1 MKRNFKKALKHV
13 LVHEGGWADHPKDP
27 GGATMKGVTLATYRR
42 HFGKAKSKN
51 DLRNIADEELEQIYR
66 SGYWGKCRCDELPV
80 GVDYAVFD
88 AAVNSGPGRGARWLQ
103 AAVGAKQDGGIG
115 PKTLSR
121 VEEHDPIQVTG
132 VMCDRRL
139 SFLRSLDTWPTFGK
153 GWGRRVEGVRA
164 TAIAMA
170 GGTSPAV
177 EEITPSVDY
186 EVVKKGSRG
195 PWVRKLQE
203 ALEIQVDGRFGRD
216 TEAVLKAWQQ
226 AHGLEPDG
234 IAGRN
239 TYRSLGL
246 LA

>member
-1 MKRNFKKALKHV
+1 M
-13 LVHEGGWADHPKDP
+13 
-27 GGATMKGVTLATYRR
+27 
-42 HFGKAKSKN
+42 
-51 DLRNIADEELEQIYR
+51 
-66 SGYWGKCRCDELPV
+66 
-80 GVDYAVFD
+80 FD
-88 AAVNSGPGRGARWLQ
+88 AAVNSGPGRGAKWLQ

-121 VEEHDPIQVTG
+121 VQEHDPIQVTG

-139 SFLRSLDTWPTFGK
+139 NFLRSLSTWSTFGK
-153 GWGRRVEGVRA
+153 GWERRVEGVRA

-170 GGTSPAV
+170 GGTSRAI

-186 EVVKKGSRG
+186 EIVKKGSRG
-195 PWVRKLQE
+195 LWVRKLQE

-239 TYRSLGL
+239 TYRSLAL

>member
-1 MKRNFKKALKHV
+1 MS
-13 LVHEGGWADHPKDP
+13 GGYRTHDRCPMAPRGCGRRSRRP
-27 GGATMKGVTLATYRR
+27 QGVGSSGVKCIPR
-42 HFGKAKSKN
+42 
-51 DLRNIADEELEQIYR
+51 IYR